1 MIIGSAEIELR
12 PDTNRFAAD
21 ARKSLKGIGGDLG
34 EAGAGLSGLTAKI
47 SAVGPA
53 IAASVAAA
61 SAAASGL
68 VSVVGALGPA
78 LAAAGVAGA
87 GAMLALKQGVL
98 VAKFAFGGLSEAL
111 AGNKD
116 AIAALSPPAKKL
128 VDQLTALK
136 PRIEGIRTAAQRG
149 LFPGVADAINTL
161 ASRYFP
167 LLRTAARQTGDA
179 LGDVAAAGAD
189 MAKTPAFRSDFSTIA
204 KGNADNLRLFG
215 TAGLFLVNALR
226 SVLVVA
232 QPLIRTFA
240 EFAVNAAASL
250 DVAVQAGRA
259 SGALG
264 AFFTR
269 ASTAA
274 SALGGTF
281 KDLGVAIFN
290 VFKIGAQTTGTGF
303 LDTLQKGAKAARD
316 FTESLAGQTAIKTFF
331 ENGRQNLQALGR
343 LASGIIDIFHTLSG
357 AGTPLAPL
365 LDRVSAKLLP
375 ALGTLVQNAS
385 ASKALEA
392 LVDALTDV
400 INTLAQME
408 ATDSSLK
415 AFATTLGFLAR
426 AASAILTNVP
436 GASKA
441 LGAFFIVAGGA
452 KALSLV
458 GLGGAVRALGSALLG
473 LAATAASAAVSYA
486 ASMLG
491 ITAATEAST
500 ARTLVL
506 IAKDIAARAA
516 SAAESA
522 AIAAL
527 YAGSWIAAQAT
538 TAAAFVASTAT
549 QLASLAVRTA
559 AIVAQGAIAIASF
572 IAEAAAATA
581 AGIATAAAFLLPLA
595 PIILLGAAVVAIVV
609 LIVKHWDK
617 IKAATV
623 AAFNAV
629 KNAIVS
635 AITAVIGFV
644 SAHWP
649 LIVALLAGPL
659 GLAVLAVVK
668 NWDKIK
674 TTVSEGIATVITYIK
689 SIPGKITSALGNVKG
704 LLLGIGGDIVSGLVH
719 GIENAGHL
727 VIDAAK
733 HLADLLPGWVR
744 KVLGIGSPSKVM
756 RELGFNSGSSY
767 ALGLDD
773 AGEKVKQ
780 STIKLV
786 KPDMPALVAAS
797 QTMSKASAGGGS
809 RLNIEQVVLP
819 PASTPDA
826 GQQLADGVRLLDAIY
841 S

>member
-34 EAGAGLSGLTAKI
+34 EAGAGISGLTAKI

-53 IAASVAAA
+53 IAAAVAAA

-68 VSVVGALGPA
+68 VSVIGALGPA
-78 LAAAGVAGA
+78 FVAVGVAGA
-87 GAMLALKQGVL
+87 GAMLAIKSSVA
-98 VAKFAFGGLSEAL
+98 VAKFAFAGLDQAL
-111 AGNKD
+111 AGDKKAID
-116 AIAALSPPAKKL
+116 ALTPTARKMVDTLNDIKPKL
-128 VDQLTALK
+128 
-136 PRIEGIRTAAQRG
+136 EGVRTAAQKG
-149 LFPGVADAINTL
+149 LFPGVQDAITTL

-167 LLRTAARQTGDA
+167 LLRDAARQTGDA
-179 LGDVAAAGAD
+179 LGDVAASGAD
-189 MAKTPAFRSDFSTIA
+189 LAKTGPFRADFATIA
-204 KGNADNLRLFG
+204 SANAGNIRLFG
-215 TAGLFLVNALR
+215 TAGIFLVNALR
-226 SVLVVA
+226 SLAVVA

-240 EFAVNAAASL
+240 EFAVNAAASV

-259 SGALG
+259 SGSLQ
-264 AFFTR
+264 AFFKR
-269 ASTAA
+269 ASDTAA
-274 SALGGTF
+274 SLGGTL

-290 VFKIGAQTTGTGF
+290 VFSIGAQTSGTGF
-303 LDTLQKGAKAARD
+303 LDGLKKGAAAARD
-316 FTESLAGQTAIKTFF
+316 FTESLSGQTAIKTFF
-331 ENGRQNLQALGR
+331 ENGKQNLAALGR
-343 LASGIIDIFHTLSG
+343 LATGVLDIFHTLSG

-408 ATDSSLK
+408 GTDSSLK
-415 AFATTLGFLAR
+415 AFANTLGFLAR

-506 IAKDIAARAA
+506 IAKDLAARAA
-516 SAAESA
+516 SAAESVA
-522 AIAAL
+522 LAAL

-559 AIVAQGAIAIASF
+559 AIVAQGAIAVASF

-581 AGIATAAAFLLPLA
+581 AGIATAAAFLLPLL
-595 PIILLGAAVVAIVV
+595 PIIALGAAVVAIVV
-609 LIVKHWDK
+609 LIVRNWDK
-617 IKAATV
+617 IKSATV
-623 AAFNAV
+623 AAFTAV
-629 KNAIVS
+629 KNAISS
-635 AITAVIGFV
+635 AISAVIGFI
-644 SAHWP
+644 SSHWP

-674 TTVSEGIATVITYIK
+674 DTVQTGIATVIGFIK
-689 SIPGKITSALGNVKG
+689 GIPGKITSALGNVKDLLSG
-704 LLLGIGGDIVSGLVH
+704 LGGDIVQGFAD
-719 GIENAGHL
+719 GIRNAAHL
-727 VIDAAK
+727 VVDAAK
-733 HLADLLPGWVR
+733 ALADHLPGWVK

-756 RELGFNSGSSY
+756 RALGFNAGSSY
-767 ALGLDD
+767 AMGLDD
-773 AGEKVKQ
+773 AA
-780 STIKLV
+780 STVTKSSLKLV
-786 KPDMPALVAAS
+786 KPDLPALVAAS
-797 QTMSKASAGGGS
+797 QTMSKASAGNGT